1 MVKSKYEFDDLAV
14 VQGIIQQCAESSLN
28 VYFKQSTANSKD
40 DGSIVTEADIAMQS
54 EMTSALRQ
62 SYPDVM
68 MLSEE
73 NSNQEH
79 LDVMQSGNDYWCLD
93 PLDGT
98 NNYHHT
104 LPLFSVS
111 LALINNNQIIM
122 GIVYDPIRQ
131 EFFSTLKGHGLW
143 INNKQTPAPKQPLDL
158 RNSIAAV
165 DFKRLGMEIKLLL
178 IEQAPYKSQRNI
190 GSCALEWAWL
200 AAGRLQLLLHGS
212 EKFWDYAAGYLLT
225 SEAGG
230 FSETIEGETV
240 FNRTLSPRS
249 VIAASNEELF
259 KQWAHWIRHS

>member
-1 MVKSKYEFDDLAV
+1 MVKSKYEFGDLAV

-28 VYFKQSTANSKD
+28 AYFKLSTANIKD
-40 DGSIVTEADIAMQS
+40 DGSIVTEADLAMQTA
-54 EMTSALRQ
+54 MTSALRQ
-62 SYPDVM
+62 RYPDVM
-68 MLSEE
+68 MLGEE

-104 LPLFSVS
+104 LPIFSVS
-111 LALINNNQIIM
+111 LALISNDQPIMAII
-122 GIVYDPIRQ
+122 YDPIRQ
-131 EFFSTLKGHGLW
+131 EIFSTLKGHGLW
-143 INNKQTPAPKQPLDL
+143 INNQQALAPKQPLDL
-158 RNSIAAV
+158 RNSIATV
-165 DFKRLGMEIKLLL
+165 DFKRLDMEIKLPL
-178 IEQAPYKSQRNI
+178 IEQPPYKSQRNF

-230 FSETIEGETV
+230 FSETIEGEAV
-240 FNRTLSPRS
+240 FNGTLSSRS
-249 VIAASNEELF
+249 VIAASNEVLF
-259 KQWAHWIRHS
+259 KLWAHWIRRS